1 MKALKLTPL
10 IITLLPAMP
19 VSLLAQQAPPVAPGD
34 RVRVTAPEIQS
45 QRFVGTVIETGAD
58 TCLLKVEG
66 RPAPLPL
73 ALAAVTQLEV
83 SRGQANKGKTG
94 AIIGGAVGAGI
105 GVAVIISSYEEDC
118 GSQFLSDLCET
129 SNVLAVASP
138 LVLGV
143 AGALLGNVIGRSIK
157 SERWEEV
164 PLDRLRVGRS
174 PVSADGVAIFASLQ
188 I

>member
-1 MKALKLTPL
+1 MKALKVTAL
-10 IITLLPAMP
+10 ILTLLPAAP

-34 RVRVTAPEIQS
+34 RVRVTAPGIQS

-118 GSQFLSDLCET
+118 SSQLLSDLCEFG
-129 SNVLAVASP
+129 NAMALLSP
-138 LVLGV
+138 LALGV
-143 AGALLGNVIGRSIK
+143 AGAVLGNVIGKSIE

-164 PLDRLRVGRS
+164 PLDRLRVGLS
-174 PVSADGVAIFASLQ
+174 PVTADGVAVFASLR